1 MLERASRKSEL
12 LEGERS
18 EFIGLSKID
27 TGREEFIFGN
37 VRFKYE
43 KAELLP
49 AG

>member
-1 MLERASRKSEL
+1 VLKRASRKSEL
-12 LEGERS
+12 SEGEGS
-18 EFIGLSKID
+18 EFIGLGKID
-27 TGREEFIFGN
+27 TGCEQFIFGN